1 MEPSHER
8 RGYAAEDG
16 EEYFDRLDSKR
27 NAFRTRSN
35 GENANTNNSQHS
47 QEDSPSQLS
56 DTQLSYSEMSCSQEN
71 GATSHRKA
79 HKGYKRKHYRG
90 KRKGNS
96 AHGSSSLTKLSSPEE
111 TRTLPPR
118 SGMSSSS
125 MGQRGRSWSNLS
137 LSHAPSMSS
146 VMEEPRRSTSTTNVS
161 DMQEQDPLADATYIR
176 ANFTY
181 VPRTP
186 KELQIKA
193 GDVFHIHDE
202 APSERFRSCF
212 WVSRLNSDGTD
223 ERMGPIPN
231 SIKAQEY
238 LEAQGESLD
247 IPIYEE
253 VEAYTGMRPVLI
265 FGALAD
271 QVVASLLES
280 YPTMFYRCNTELVE
294 GTARIIEARLK
305 REVAEGKIV
314 DFWRTDKGYEVIR
327 LEALNGRENKSKHC
341 VMAGTVQAFQSL
353 KSKAPPVTILIKAMQ
368 YDSIMTF
375 SPEQISEEEARRS
388 FNEIGALEE
397 QYGSEFSASLFLI
410 YMDTLLGQIED
421 IVKKEKRKQSWVSV
435 TRET

>member
-1 MEPSHER
+1 MSSLSYPIHP
-8 RGYAAEDG
+8 
-16 EEYFDRLDSKR
+16 L
-27 NAFRTRSN
+27 TPL
-35 GENANTNNSQHS
+35 HS
-47 QEDSPSQLS
+47 FHPLSLLSPSFE
-56 DTQLSYSEMSCSQEN
+56 D
-71 GATSHRKA
+71 
-79 HKGYKRKHYRG
+79 
-90 KRKGNS
+90 
-96 AHGSSSLTKLSSPEE
+96 
-111 TRTLPPR
+111 
-118 SGMSSSS
+118 
-125 MGQRGRSWSNLS
+125 
-137 LSHAPSMSS
+137 
-146 VMEEPRRSTSTTNVS
+146 VS

-253 VEAYTGMRPVLI
+253 VEAHTGMRPVLI

-280 YPTMFYRCNTELVE
+280 YPTMFYCCNTELVDS
-294 GTARIIEARLK
+294 TARIIEARLK

-314 DFWRTDKGYEVIR
+314 DFWRTDRGYEVIR